1 MANTDSFIDEVNE
14 EVRRDRLFAFFRK
27 WAWLAILVVALVVG
41 GAAWFEYQRTQRTA
55 AAQAFGDSLIA
66 ALEQA
71 EPEARVSALEAI
83 TPPTP
88 EGAVLLAL
96 LAAGEVAEA
105 DDREAA
111 AARLREAAEG
121 AELAPRYRDL
131 ALLKAHLLHPE
142 PDQARLVLG
151 ALAEPGAPYSAL
163 AEEQLALLD
172 IAEGDLE
179 AGVDRLRRLQTAASA
194 TPGLQQRAEQL
205 VVALESGAALVDTG
219 PDAVDNPQDDPQGAG
234 APESDAGA
242 LDLLPPVSEGAAEDR
257 SDAEDSS
264 DAEDAS
270 PNAGEDDAADT
281 TEPAAEP
288 AAEE

>member
-66 ALEQA
+66 TLEQA

-205 VVALESGAALVDTG
+205 VVALESGAALVDTS
-219 PDAVDNPQDDPQGAG
+219 PDAVDNPQDDPQGAV

-270 PNAGEDDAADT
+270 PTAGEDDAADT